1 MVDVVSVIVSI
12 SNDFSLNSKGNVL
25 FHCTAFCHLRDVP
38 CEDTFTMGV
47 SAATSDWVPIG
58 TDAYVTYI
66 ELMS

>member
-47 SAATSDWVPIG
+47 SAATSG
-58 TDAYVTYI
+58 SQL
-66 ELMS
+66 ELMYMLHILN